1 MTTTLYP
8 DAIRGTHWY
17 GDTYE
22 GSLMDPNVLCVHT
35 TEGTGVVSYRNG
47 ADAPNLTG
55 LPLISKKKLEMYQ
68 HFALNRSARALV
80 NASGGVETN
89 TLNVIQLE
97 LVGSCDPAHK
107 TSWGKLKAGVDYI
120 YWPDAPE
127 WAYDELAEVFAWL
140 HINEGIPLSGPD
152 KWLPY
157 PSSYGQ
163 TSARMS
169 FAEWTKFTGICGHM
183 HVPENWHGDP
193 GSIPFAK
200 IIAKAK
206 AIVAKLKGGTK
217 PTPPAPVP
225 KPAPKPVPKPVPKP
239 APPFPGR
246 QYFGAGKMNAHVTAL
261 GQQLVKKGYGKYY
274 SSGPGPRWTES
285 DRKATRAFQAAHA
298 SLRGDADGIPGPAT
312 WKLLFS

>member
-8 DAIRGTHWY
+8 GAIRGTHWY

-22 GSLMDPNVLCVHT
+22 GSLMDPNVLCLHT
-35 TEGTGVVSYRNG
+35 TEGTGVVSYSNG
-47 ADAPNLTG
+47 AEAPNLTG
-55 LPLISKKKLEMYQ
+55 LPLISMEKLEMYQ

-97 LVGSCDPAHK
+97 LVGTCDPAHK

-127 WAYDELAEVFAWL
+127 WAYDELAEVIAWL
-140 HINEGIPLSGPD
+140 HLNEGIPLTGPD

-157 PSSYGQ
+157 PSSYGA
-163 TSARMS
+163 TSVRMS
-169 FAEWTKFTGICGHM
+169 YAEWNKFSGICGHM
-183 HVPENWHGDP
+183 HAPENWHGDP
-193 GSIPFAK
+193 GSIPFGK
-200 IIAKAK
+200 ILAKAK
-206 AIVAKLKGGTK
+206 TIVALAKGDDTASK
-217 PTPPAPVP
+217 PTTPPVHFP
-225 KPAPKPVPKPVPKP
+225 KIVPKP

-246 QYFGAGKMNAHVTAL
+246 QYFGPGKKNVHVTAL
-261 GQQLVKKGYGKYY
+261 GRQLTKKGYGKYY
-274 SSGPGPRWTES
+274 SSGPGPKWTES
-285 DRKATRAFQAAHA
+285 DRKATKAFQLAHA
-298 SLRGDADGIPGPAT
+298 SLKGDADGIPGPAT